1 MSSITC
7 EATKLDPNRISFI
20 VQALRSKNIMNQL
33 RNWWARIGWK
43 SVSHT
48 VERRQS
54 FSAFCLAE
62 FRSWKNWSCEL
73 YVFFL
78 WGNKSKSLI
87 RHVYTLLMILI
98 LYFTCTNMYKHTTLF
113 MHLSFWYLIWYE
125 MFPLSLSFRYYQDL
139 EAQRNRFRW
148 VSRKQSDRWHQA
160 HDAQVTKSQESKDSW
175 RTRKMQRVCNHVI
188 VNAAMMHHHI
198 YIYTYIC
205 TWHHLTS
212 LDFSHLS
219 HDCLVSRQLLARHLP
234 DLEDNN
240 KSTETAHKKFPR
252 KLKTIC
258 ISRLR
263 RLQWLKDFIFISV
276 YKWPGVFQRFECLDF
291 WLIELHV
298 CLLPS
303 NHFLKTSIS
312 KQLFGFLCP
321 LWRCGCVSM
330 KWMSQSCHPQHQA
343 VEHTRWP
350 TPLGSGKNIKRV
362 RVAMPCRSVASCKN
376 QRREQKRQKKRQ
388 KRTKTPCV
396 FFYVFC
402 VRACAYF

>member
-48 VERRQS
+48 VERRHS

-198 YIYTYIC
+198 YIYTYALDI
-205 TWHHLTS
+205 TWHHLTFRTFPMIAS
-212 LDFSHLS
+212 FLGNCWHDIYPTWRTTTKARKPHTKNFPENWKPFAFQGFEGFSDLRTSFLS
-219 HDCLVSRQLLARHLP
+219 
-234 DLEDNN
+234 
-240 KSTETAHKKFPR
+240 
-252 KLKTIC
+252 
-258 ISRLR
+258 
-263 RLQWLKDFIFISV
+263 
-276 YKWPGVFQRFECLDF
+276 RF
-291 WLIELHV
+291 
-298 CLLPS
+298 
-303 NHFLKTSIS
+303 TSG
-312 KQLFGFLCP
+312 L
-321 LWRCGCVSM
+321 
-330 KWMSQSCHPQHQA
+330 
-343 VEHTRWP
+343 
-350 TPLGSGKNIKRV
+350 
-362 RVAMPCRSVASCKN
+362 
-376 QRREQKRQKKRQ
+376 
-388 KRTKTPCV
+388 V
-396 FFYVFC
+396 FFKGLNVLTFD
-402 VRACAYF
+402 